1 MVTDDN
7 GDCGVEVEAPRD
19 ARDDSALRAIA
30 EALAQGRP
38 IIADTISSLLMMVLI
53 SIAAGEQAARSV
65 SYALP
70 DDSDEQAR
78 MRAER
83 FSMSSKRTSSSSTR
97 KTRSWAQGRV
107 STPRSGTP
115 RTTTPSVFPESA
127 AVRTVTATPTTSS
140 PMGGEPIPSPRTP
153 MIC

>member
-78 MRAER
+78 MRALADQLER
-83 FSMSSKRTSSSSTR
+83 SQVEFLALMQTLSERLELGAKEKVDASR
-97 KTRSWAQGRV
+97 
-107 STPRSGTP
+107 
-115 RTTTPSVFPESA
+115 
-127 AVRTVTATPTTSS
+127 
-140 PMGGEPIPSPRTP
+140 
-153 MIC
+153 